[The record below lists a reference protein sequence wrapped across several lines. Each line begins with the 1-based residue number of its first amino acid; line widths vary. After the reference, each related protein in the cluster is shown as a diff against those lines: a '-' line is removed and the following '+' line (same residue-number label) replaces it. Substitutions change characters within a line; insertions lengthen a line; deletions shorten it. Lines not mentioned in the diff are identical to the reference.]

1 MSITPINIGNNAN
14 DGLGDNLRTA
24 FEKVNANFTE
34 LSAVANAIT
43 SVSITA
49 PANPS
54 GYSIFTGLENS
65 ALKFKDLAAGRNI
78 SFNETPNSVIISN
91 SASMFTKVA
100 TATSEINS
108 ALTSTL
114 KFAGDADISI
124 TLTQPIPSTD
134 IPPGETIPGVVNV
147 RSNTPIGLLIKS
159 YDFGNIDNAVHNV
172 FQLFLSA
179 TVIDFGANCEVVYA
193 NANLIAAGP
202 ELLETLERCIAVM
215 ESRCPEASPLPDAR
229 AAIAKATG
237 G

>member
-65 ALKFKDLAAGRNI
+65 SLKFKDLTAGRNI
-78 SFNETPNSVIISN
+78 SFHETPNSVIIAN

-114 KFAGDADISI
+114 KFAGDDDISI
-124 TLTQPIPSTD
+124 TLTQPVPSTD

-147 RSNTPIGLLIKS
+147 RSNVPIGQIIKT
-159 YDFGNIDNAVHNV
+159 YDFGQLNTASDNV
-172 FQLFLSA
+172 FQLFLA
-179 TVIDFGANCEVVYA
+179 TTIIDFGTLTSPTSLSIDMGA
-193 NANLIAAGP
+193 
-202 ELLETLERCIAVM
+202 LL
-215 ESRCPEASPLPDAR
+215 
-229 AAIAKATG
+229 
-237 G
+237 

>member
-1 MSITPINIGNNAN
+1 MSITTINIGNNAN

-34 LSAVANAIT
+34 LSVVANAIT
-43 SVSITA
+43 TVSITA

-91 SASMFTKVA
+91 NASMFSKVA

-114 KFAGDADISI
+114 KFAGDADINV
-124 TLTQPIPSTD
+124 TLTQPIPSTS
-134 IPPGETIPGVVNV
+134 IPPGQTIPGVVNI
-147 RSNTPIGLLIKS
+147 RSNLPLGQLIKT
-159 YDFGNIDNAVHNV
+159 YDFGQLDSAVNNV
-172 FQLFLSA
+172 FELYLA
-179 TVIDFGANCEVVYA
+179 TTPIDFGTVTTPSSFG
-193 NANLIAAGP
+193 IDMG
-202 ELLETLERCIAVM
+202 
-215 ESRCPEASPLPDAR
+215 
-229 AAIAKATG
+229 AIV
-237 G
+237 

>member
-34 LSAVANAIT
+34 LSAVANAIS

-65 ALKFKDLAAGRNI
+65 ALKFKDLAAGKNI
-78 SFNETPNSVIISN
+78 SFHETPNSVIIAN
-91 SASMFTKVA
+91 SASMFSKVA

-124 TLTQPIPSTD
+124 TLTQPVPSTA

-147 RSNTPIGLLIKS
+147 RSNTPIGQIIKT
-159 YDFGNIDNAVHNV
+159 YDFGQLDNAIHNI
-172 FQLFLSA
+172 FQLYLA
-179 TVIDFGANCEVVYA
+179 TTTIDFGS
-193 NANLIAAGP
+193 ITTP
-202 ELLETLERCIAVM
+202 STLGLDMGTI
-215 ESRCPEASPLPDAR
+215 
-229 AAIAKATG
+229 I
-237 G
+237 